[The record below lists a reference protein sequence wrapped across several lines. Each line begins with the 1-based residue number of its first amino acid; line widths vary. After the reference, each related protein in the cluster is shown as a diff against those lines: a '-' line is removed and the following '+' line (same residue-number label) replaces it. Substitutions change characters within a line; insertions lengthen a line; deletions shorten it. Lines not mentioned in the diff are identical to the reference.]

1 MVVSPVNP
9 HTVGKLDLRDLY
21 WFALTA
27 MGLRPNSLILGAVL
41 YPGQPLGLIQVLL
54 QTRWVINACQLQSI
68 VGARTR
74 VQNQRRHGIR

>member
-21 WFALTA
+21 WFTLTA

-41 YPGQPLGLIQVLL
+41 YPGQTLGYYKF
-54 QTRWVINACQLQSI
+54 CY
-68 VGARTR
+68 
-74 VQNQRRHGIR
+74 RRDG